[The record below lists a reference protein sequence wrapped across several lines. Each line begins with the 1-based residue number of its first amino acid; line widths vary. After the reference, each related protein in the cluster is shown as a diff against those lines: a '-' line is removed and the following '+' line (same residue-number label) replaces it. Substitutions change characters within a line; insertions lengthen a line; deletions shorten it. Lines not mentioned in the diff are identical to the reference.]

1 MPPSLASSSRTPI
14 ATAFRPA
21 LRVRRI
27 SHGMVWACR
36 ALLVLLPV
44 AFAAYWVVASDAQ
57 LLALSQLPAQVI
69 PSVAS
74 LAPWQRLVGGVVMAV
89 PLGLLLV
96 GVWHAQ
102 RCFARF
108 AQGQV
113 FTAEATARLRRFAG
127 WVAAAALGALLAGV
141 VASVVLTWNNPPG
154 QRHLAIGIG
163 SDHVFTLFFAGLV
176 WLMAAVIGEGQA
188 LAEENQGFV

>member
-1 MPPSLASSSRTPI
+1 MPPSLASSSRTPV

-27 SHGMVWACR
+27 SLGMVWACR
-36 ALLVLLPV
+36 ALLVLLPL

-102 RCFARF
+102 RCFVRF